1 MNRHPTLGSLGTA
14 ARGRGCESAS
24 ARDRPLESRAA
35 PLENRGLAVQ
45 SEAQEKKGSLAVA
58 LAVLRREIRAAPLES
73 RAAPPGSR
81 AQRAYTVVLLHVPSW
96 PPTGPSSADS
106 ATCP

>member
-35 PLENRGLAVQ
+35 PLRWEIRVALESQAAPL
-45 SEAQEKKGSLAVA
+45 ESLAVA

-73 RAAPPGSR
+73 QAAPPGSR
-81 AQRAYTVVLLHVPSW
+81 ARRADTVVLLPVPSW